1 MTRLRARR
9 RARLGGVAAVV
20 GCAVAV
26 AMVVLGGGLAAGA
39 ADHAGHAD
47 AVPTLAT
54 VVIPAV
60 APGYT
65 VTSQGPLDV
74 SEFASDAPD
83 PTAAS
88 RALSTLGGPISTYE
102 RVWQADRGLNQVQDL
117 LVRFPD
123 PARAQVF
130 LQAAQHSLEIGRDR
144 ELGPVAVH
152 PGFPPRHLLPGDQ
165 PRRGRPGHHHARRD
179 LRRSPVHLLGGGGQR
194 APHLPRQRR
203 SARRG
208 PARGDGTGAGW
219 RHDRHGRRPTARRVP
234 RSAPSAW
241 PCSSSPSWRL
251 AVAAPGLL
259 RRRRL
264 AQEAAAPVPPL
275 HHVGPP
281 SSAGDAVD
289 DLREHSG

>member
-1 MTRLRARR
+1 
-9 RARLGGVAAVV
+9 
-20 GCAVAV
+20 
-26 AMVVLGGGLAAGA
+26 MVVLGGGLAAGA

-47 AVPTLAT
+47 AVPTLAA

-88 RALSTLGGPISTYE
+88 RALSTLGEPISTYE
-102 RVWQADRGLNQVQDL
+102 RVWQADRGLNMVKDL

-123 PARAQVF
+123 PERAQVF
-130 LQAAQHSLEIGRDR
+130 LQAAQRSLEMGEIVSSDPLPSVPGSRRVTYFPATNRDGVGQAITMR
-144 ELGPVAVH
+144 DGIYVDLLSIFAVAS
-152 PGFPPRHLLPGDQ
+152 GNA
-165 PRRGRPGHHHARRD
+165 RPASPADADRLAEAQHAAMA
-179 LRRSPVHLLGGGGQR
+179 R
-194 APHLPRQRR
+194 APGGATTATPSTHSKKGA
-203 SARRG
+203 SA
-208 PARGDGTGAGW
+208 GTIGLAVVVV
-219 RHDRHGRRPTARRVP
+219 AIL
-234 RSAPSAW
+234 AA
-241 PCSSSPSWRL
+241 

-289 DLREHSG
+289 DLGERRG